1 MTTAR
6 RGNMYF
12 FIITLFM
19 IIGSVVVEFLPLEAK
34 YNTVAIEFVFL
45 LVPSLIISKISGVT
59 MKKTFRIKWLKFKD
73 VLIILGISI
82 LSLILAGIMSNLSMQ
97 FFHNFLADATNAWG
111 NMNLLQWICIL
122 AITPAICEEAVMRG
136 VVLSQYKNV
145 SCAKAAIMNGLLFG
159 IFHMNFNQ
167 FFYAFVLG
175 VVMAYLVIITGS
187 ILSSVLMH
195 FTINGISA
203 TSNWYIRKNS
213 PVINVNEN
221 IGMSI
226 PNIISM
232 VVVGIII
239 AYLLKYI
246 ITYWAKR
253 KNVDILTRSNTEEKV
268 FDIWVILSMAI
279 FVIFTI
285 MIFMQAG
292 RI

>member
-1 MTTAR
+1 
-6 RGNMYF
+6 
-12 FIITLFM
+12 
-19 IIGSVVVEFLPLEAK
+19 VVEFLPIESK
-34 YNTVAIEFVFL
+34 YNIVILEFGFL
-45 LVPSLIISKISGVT
+45 LVPALIISKLSGIT
-59 MKKTFRIKWLKFKD
+59 MKETFKIKWLKFTD
-73 VLIILGISI
+73 VLIIIGISI
-82 LSLILAGIMSNLSMQ
+82 LSLILAGIISNLSMQ

-111 NMNLLQWICIL
+111 NMNLLQWVCIL

-203 TSNWYIRKNS
+203 ISNWAIRKNS

-221 IGMSI
+221 IGISI
-226 PNIISM
+226 PNIISL
-232 VVVGIII
+232 VVVGVII

-246 ITYWAKR
+246 ITSWAKR
-253 KNVDILTRSNTEEKV
+253 KKVDILTRTNTEEKV
-268 FDIWVILSMAI
+268 FDIWLILSIAI

-285 MIFMQAG
+285 LIFKQGG